1 MTTSSDFP
9 GPSARQGPAMGNAL
23 RNFFEVVL
31 EYFVIFLMIVLTTIV
46 VVAVTYRL
54 LGSSLAW
61 YDEVAAIL
69 LAWITYYGS
78 ALAAL
83 RRRHIGFDSVLL
95 SIPMPSRMWAVALAE
110 AITAGFFILL
120 AWAGY
125 TVMTILGGMSLVS
138 LTWVPTSFAQSVIP
152 IGAVLF
158 LICQAL
164 SLPDY
169 WRKTASGVSL
179 EHAEIEEEVETEMKK
194 AGNA

>member
-1 MTTSSDFP
+1 MLNSI
-9 GPSARQGPAMGNAL
+9 QK
-23 RNFFEVVL
+23 FFEVVL
-31 EYFVIFLMIVLTTIV
+31 EYFVIFLMVMLTVIV
-46 VVAVTYRL
+46 VVAVIYRL

-78 ALAAL
+78 ALAVL

-95 SIPMPSRMWAVALAE
+95 SIKMPWRMWAVALAE
-110 AITAGFFILL
+110 GITAGFFILL
-120 AWAGY
+120 AWAGF
-125 TVMTILGGMSLVS
+125 TVMSILGGMSLVS
-138 LTWVPTSFAQSVIP
+138 LTWVPVSFTQSVIP
-152 IGAVLF
+152 VGAFLF

-164 SLPDY
+164 SLPAY
-169 WRKTASGVSL
+169 WRDTARGISL

>member
-1 MTTSSDFP
+1 MIN
-9 GPSARQGPAMGNAL
+9 RL
-23 RNFFEVVL
+23 RSFFEKIL
-31 EYFVIFLMIVLTTIV
+31 EIFVILLMVVLTTIV
-46 VVAVTYRL
+46 VVAVLYRL
-54 LGSSLAW
+54 AGSSLAW

-95 SIPMPSRMWAVALAE
+95 SIPMPARMWTVAFAE
-110 AITAGFFILL
+110 LITASFFVLL

-125 TVMTILGGMSLVS
+125 VVMTILGGMSLVS
-138 LTWVPTSFAQSVIP
+138 LSWVPVSFTQSVIP
-152 IGAVLF
+152 VGATLF

-164 SLPDY
+164 SLPEY
-169 WRKTASGVSL
+169 WRKTAQGISL
-179 EHAEIEEEVETEMKK
+179 EHAEIEEEVESEMKK

>member
-1 MTTSSDFP
+1 MLDTV
-9 GPSARQGPAMGNAL
+9 R
-23 RNFFEVVL
+23 RFFEGVL
-31 EYFVIFLMIVLTTIV
+31 ENFVIFLMVILTAVV
-46 VVAVTYRL
+46 VVAVIYRL
-54 LGSSLAW
+54 IGSSLAW

-78 ALAAL
+78 ALAVL

-95 SIPMPSRMWAVALAE
+95 SIRMPLRMWAVALAE
-110 AITAGFFILL
+110 AITAGFFVLL

-138 LTWVPTSFAQSVIP
+138 ITWVPVSFTQSVIP
-152 IGAVLF
+152 IGATLF
-158 LICQAL
+158 VICQVL
-164 SLPDY
+164 SLPEY
-169 WRKTASGVSL
+169 WRKTARGVSL

>member
-1 MTTSSDFP
+1 MLNS
-9 GPSARQGPAMGNAL
+9 L
-23 RNFFEVVL
+23 RKFFEVLL
-31 EYFVIFLMIVLTTIV
+31 EYFVIFLMVVLTVVV
-46 VVAVTYRL
+46 VVAVIYRL

-78 ALAAL
+78 ALAVL

-95 SIPMPSRMWAVALAE
+95 SLPMPMRMWAVALAE
-110 AITAGFFILL
+110 AITAGFFVLL
-120 AWAGY
+120 AWAGF

-138 LTWVPTSFAQSVIP
+138 LTWVPVSFTQSVIP
-152 IGAVLF
+152 VGAVLF
-158 LICQAL
+158 IVCQML
-164 SLPDY
+164 SLPEY
-169 WRKTASGVSL
+169 WRKTAAGVSL

>member
-1 MTTSSDFP
+1 MLNS
-9 GPSARQGPAMGNAL
+9 L
-23 RNFFEVVL
+23 RSFFEFVL
-31 EYFVIFLMIVLTTIV
+31 EYLVIFLMVILTVMVI
-46 VVAVTYRL
+46 VAVIYRL
-54 LGSSLAW
+54 VGSSLSW

-95 SIPMPSRMWAVALAE
+95 AIPMPTRMWAVMLAE
-110 AITAGFFILL
+110 AVTAGFFILL

-125 TVMTILGGMSLVS
+125 VVMTVLGGMTLTS
-138 LTWVPTSFAQSVIP
+138 LTWVPISFTQSVIP

-164 SLPDY
+164 SLPEY
-169 WRKTASGVSL
+169 WRKTAAGVSL
-179 EHAEIEEEVETEMKK
+179 EHAEIEEEVETELKK

>member
-1 MTTSSDFP
+1 MRTT
-9 GPSARQGPAMGNAL
+9 L
-23 RNFFEVVL
+23 RKFFEVIL
-31 EYFVIFLMIVLTTIV
+31 ENFVIFLMVILTTIV
-46 VVAVTYRL
+46 VIAVIYRL

-78 ALAAL
+78 ALAVL

-95 SIPMPSRMWAVALAE
+95 SIPMPGRMWAVALAE

-138 LTWVPTSFAQSVIP
+138 LTWVPVSFTQSVIP
-152 IGAVLF
+152 VGAVLF

-164 SLPDY
+164 SLPEY
-169 WRKTASGVSL
+169 WRQTASGISL

>member
-1 MTTSSDFP
+1 M
-9 GPSARQGPAMGNAL
+9 
-23 RNFFEVVL
+23 VL
-31 EYFVIFLMIVLTTIV
+31 LTV
-46 VVAVTYRL
+46 VVIVAVLYRL
-54 LGSSLAW
+54 VGSSLAW

-95 SIPMPSRMWAVALAE
+95 SIPMPIRMGAVAFAE
-110 AITAGFFILL
+110 IVTAGFFLLL
-120 AWAGY
+120 AWAGFV
-125 TVMTILGGMSLVS
+125 VMSILGGMSLVS
-138 LTWVPTSFAQSVIP
+138 ITWVPVSFTQSVIP

-164 SLPDY
+164 SLPGY
-169 WRKTASGVSL
+169 WRACARGISL
-179 EHAEIEEEVETEMKK
+179 EHAEIEEEVESEMKK

>member
-1 MTTSSDFP
+1 MLD
-9 GPSARQGPAMGNAL
+9 AL
-23 RNFFEVVL
+23 RRFFELVL
-31 EYFVIFLMIVLTTIV
+31 EYFVILLMVVLTTIV
-46 VVAVTYRL
+46 IVAVVYRL

-83 RRRHIGFDSVLL
+83 RRRHIGFDTVLL
-95 SIPMPSRMWAVALAE
+95 AIPMPARMVAVAVAE
-110 AITAGFFILL
+110 AVTAAFFILL
-120 AWAGY
+120 AWAGW
-125 TVMTILGGMSLVS
+125 TVMMILGGMSLVS
-138 LTWVPTSFAQSVIP
+138 LTWMPVSVTQSVIP
-152 IGAVLF
+152 IGAILF

-164 SLPDY
+164 SLPGY
-169 WRKTASGVSL
+169 WVTTARGVSL

>member
-1 MTTSSDFP
+1 M
-9 GPSARQGPAMGNAL
+9 L
-23 RNFFEVVL
+23 RSFRDFFEVVL
-31 EYFVIFLMIVLTTIV
+31 EYFVIFLMVILTTVV
-46 VVAVTYRL
+46 VVAVIYRL

-95 SIPMPSRMWAVALAE
+95 SIPMPTRMWAVALAE

-138 LTWVPTSFAQSVIP
+138 LTWVPVSCTQSVIP
-152 IGAVLF
+152 IGAALF
-158 LICQAL
+158 LICQML
-164 SLPDY
+164 SLPEY
-169 WRKTASGVSL
+169 WRKTANGVSL

>member
-1 MTTSSDFP
+1 MRTT
-9 GPSARQGPAMGNAL
+9 L
-23 RNFFEVVL
+23 RKFFEVIL
-31 EYFVIFLMIVLTTIV
+31 ENFVIFLMVILTTIV
-46 VVAVTYRL
+46 VIAVIYRL

-78 ALAAL
+78 ALAVL

-138 LTWVPTSFAQSVIP
+138 LTWVPVSFTQSVIP
-152 IGAVLF
+152 VGAVLF

-164 SLPDY
+164 SLPEY
-169 WRKTASGVSL
+169 WRQTASGISL

>member
-1 MTTSSDFP
+1 MLNSL
-9 GPSARQGPAMGNAL
+9 QK
-23 RNFFEVVL
+23 FFEVVL
-31 EYFVIFLMIVLTTIV
+31 ENFVIFLMVILTVIV
-46 VVAVTYRL
+46 VVAVMYRL
-54 LGSSLAW
+54 VGSSLAW

-78 ALAAL
+78 ALAVL

-95 SIPMPSRMWAVALAE
+95 SFPMPARMWAVALAE

-138 LTWVPTSFAQSVIP
+138 LTWVPVSFTQSVIP
-152 IGAVLF
+152 VGAVLF

-169 WRKTASGVSL
+169 WRQTASGVSL

>member
-1 MTTSSDFP
+1 MIN
-9 GPSARQGPAMGNAL
+9 RL
-23 RNFFEVVL
+23 RSFFEKIL
-31 EYFVIFLMIVLTTIV
+31 EIFVILLMVVLTTIV
-46 VVAVTYRL
+46 VVAVLYRL
-54 LGSSLAW
+54 AGSSLAW

-95 SIPMPSRMWAVALAE
+95 SIPMPARMWTVAFAE
-110 AITAGFFILL
+110 LITAGFFALL

-125 TVMTILGGMSLVS
+125 VVMTILGGMSLVS
-138 LTWVPTSFAQSVIP
+138 LSWVPVSFTQSVIP
-152 IGAVLF
+152 VGATLF

-164 SLPDY
+164 SLPEY
-169 WRKTASGVSL
+169 WRKTAQGISL
-179 EHAEIEEEVETEMKK
+179 EHAEIEEEVESEMKK

>member
-1 MTTSSDFP
+1 MIGT
-9 GPSARQGPAMGNAL
+9 L
-23 RNFFEVVL
+23 RTFFETVL
-31 EYFVIFLMIVLTTIV
+31 EYFVIFLMVVLTTVV
-46 VVAVTYRL
+46 VVAVIYRL
-54 LGSSLAW
+54 IGSSLAW

-95 SIPMPSRMWAVALAE
+95 SIPMPARMWAVALAE
-110 AITAGFFILL
+110 AITAAFFVLL
-120 AWAGY
+120 AWAGLV
-125 TVMTILGGMSLVS
+125 VMSILGGMSLTS
-138 LTWVPTSFAQSVIP
+138 LTWVPISFTQSVIP

-164 SLPDY
+164 SLPGY
-169 WRKTASGVSL
+169 WRNTARGVSL

-194 AGNA
+194 AGHA

>member
-1 MTTSSDFP
+1 MLK
-9 GPSARQGPAMGNAL
+9 AL
-23 RNFFEVVL
+23 QTFFEVVL
-31 EYFVIFLMIVLTTIV
+31 ENFVILLMVILTTIV

-54 LGSSLAW
+54 MGSSLAW
-61 YDEVAAIL
+61 YDEVAAIM

-78 ALAAL
+78 ALAVL

-95 SIPMPSRMWAVALAE
+95 SIAMPWRMWAVALAE
-110 AITAGFFILL
+110 LITAGFFVLL

-138 LTWVPTSFAQSVIP
+138 LTWVPVSFAQSVIP

-164 SLPDY
+164 SVPDY
-169 WRKTASGVSL
+169 WRKTALGVSL

-194 AGNA
+194 AGNT

>member
-1 MTTSSDFP
+1 MFK
-9 GPSARQGPAMGNAL
+9 AL
-23 RNFFEVVL
+23 RKFFEVAL
-31 EYFVIFLMIVLTTIV
+31 EYFVVFLMVILTAIV
-46 VVAVTYRL
+46 VVAVIYRL

-61 YDEVAAIL
+61 YDEIAAIL

-83 RRRHIGFDSVLL
+83 RRRHIGFDTVLL
-95 SIPMPSRMWAVALAE
+95 AIPMPARIWAVALAE
-110 AITAGFFILL
+110 ATTAGFFILL
-120 AWAGY
+120 AWAGF
-125 TVMTILGGMSLVS
+125 TVMSILGGMSLVS
-138 LTWVPTSFAQSVIP
+138 VTWVPVSFTQSVIP

-164 SLPDY
+164 SLPEY
-169 WRKTASGVSL
+169 WRKTAAGVSL

>member
-1 MTTSSDFP
+1 MFKSL
-9 GPSARQGPAMGNAL
+9 QKV
-23 RNFFEVVL
+23 FEVVL
-31 EYFVIFLMIVLTTIV
+31 EYFVILLMVVLTVIV
-46 VVAVTYRL
+46 VVAVIYRL
-54 LGSSLAW
+54 VGSSLAW

-95 SIPMPSRMWAVALAE
+95 SIPMPTRMWAVALAE

-125 TVMTILGGMSLVS
+125 VVMTILGGMSLVS
-138 LTWVPTSFAQSVIP
+138 LTWVPVSFTQSVIP
-152 IGAVLF
+152 VGAVLF

-164 SLPDY
+164 SLPEY
-169 WRKTASGVSL
+169 WRNTARGVSL
-179 EHAEIEEEVETEMKK
+179 EHAEIEEEVEAEMKK

>member
-1 MTTSSDFP
+1 MLSS
-9 GPSARQGPAMGNAL
+9 L
-23 RNFFEVVL
+23 RKFFEVVL
-31 EYFVIFLMIVLTTIV
+31 ENFVILLMIILTVIV
-46 VVAVTYRL
+46 VVAVIYRL

-95 SIPMPSRMWAVALAE
+95 SIQMPLRMWAVALAE

-138 LTWVPTSFAQSVIP
+138 LTWMPVSVTQSVIP

-158 LICQAL
+158 IICQLL
-164 SLPDY
+164 SLPEY
-169 WRKTASGVSL
+169 WRKTASGLSL
-179 EHAEIEEEVETEMKK
+179 EHAEIEEEVETELKK